1 MLASAAHILK
11 LNLLEQALL
20 FAVQVIQSTKQR
32 RILHQFVDGLDDL
45 ESLSPSLV
53 SMSMNVIQH
62 WVKSHEEFY
71 VTLPYLYITVMLL
84 TDEVHRDLMQ
94 CANFP
99 VL

>member
-1 MLASAAHILK
+1 MCTDI
-11 LNLLEQALL
+11 LLEQALV
-20 FAVQVIQSTKQR
+20 FAVQVIQPTKQWK
-32 RILHQFVDGLDDL
+32 ILHQFMDGLHDL
-45 ESLSPSLV
+45 ESLFPSLV
-53 SMSMNVIQH
+53 SMTMNVIQH

-84 TDEVHRDLMQ
+84 TNEVHRDSMQ